1 MWQQLSDVA
10 LQHGDVIIAE
20 RCAAALGDVPRAAY
34 LHAINATV
42 SAIDKENNTGDSGV
56 NTIDSRSKDHWSVR
70 YKMCLLRKD
79 MRGAEDVLMSQGKL
93 QEAIDMYH
101 KVCAVCSVITMIAI
115 VYSATKDTLCF
126 VAHGTS
132 TSRTSV
138 NKLAHASI
146 SEKQFICCV
155 CTRYKLNCTH
165 TLRLMHCLTLYYFVQ
180 YCTSVHYGTNTRYTQ
195 TTVAPI

>member
-42 SAIDKENNTGDSGV
+42 SAIDKENNTDGNSSG
-56 NTIDSRSKDHWSVR
+56 DSRSRDHWSVR

-93 QEAIDMYH
+93 QEALDMYY
-101 KVCAVCSVITMIAI
+101 KVCDVR
-115 VYSATKDTLCF
+115 F
-126 VAHGTS
+126 
-132 TSRTSV
+132 
-138 NKLAHASI
+138 
-146 SEKQFICCV
+146 
-155 CTRYKLNCTH
+155 TH
-165 TLRLMHCLTLYYFVQ
+165 CY
-180 YCTSVHYGTNTRYTQ
+180 
-195 TTVAPI
+195 